1 MQKYI
6 FSVGKQKKLI
16 FIMDMAMKK
25 ISAILIGAGNRGK
38 VYTDDIAKY
47 PEPTGSGFFH

>member
-25 ISAILIGAGNRGK
+25 IYVGWWTYN
-38 VYTDDIAKY
+38 
-47 PEPTGSGFFH
+47 